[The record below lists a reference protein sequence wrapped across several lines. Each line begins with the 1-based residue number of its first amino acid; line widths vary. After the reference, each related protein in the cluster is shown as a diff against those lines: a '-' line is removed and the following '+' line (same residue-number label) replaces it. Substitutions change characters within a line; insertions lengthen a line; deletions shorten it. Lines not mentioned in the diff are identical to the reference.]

1 MMTKKKIKLPLK
13 LWKNPI
19 RYIKFHKAMKALK
32 KDLQGTDK
40 IVEQYYIAPNSEKI
54 GGRDPIVST

>member
-32 KDLQGTDK
+32 KDL
-40 IVEQYYIAPNSEKI
+40 
-54 GGRDPIVST
+54 